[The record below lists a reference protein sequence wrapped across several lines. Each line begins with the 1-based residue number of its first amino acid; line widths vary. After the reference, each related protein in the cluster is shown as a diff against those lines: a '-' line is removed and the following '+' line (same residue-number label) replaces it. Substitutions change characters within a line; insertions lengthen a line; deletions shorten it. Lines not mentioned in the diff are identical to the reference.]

1 MDPMLS
7 LMLFSSPLV
16 QAFCDHPNGLCG
28 QHEPAQVIDQISSV
42 EERLNLL
49 AFGIAADAAQ
59 ANSERWSALAEVH
72 DHWLFNPSQAAYK
85 TSPQIQEGLQ
95 QVGLKVPKHIA
106 RVWWQ
111 ISRGVQGRTKGSWLA
126 LFEANQMDALEMQKY
141 LRDSATTFPVLS
153 GPVLSV
159 RWLDLAHREGGV
171 ELKNWESLRAPLT
184 NEFREEA
191 KLFGI
196 TDEEIHPAFIS
207 ALQVWKQACQKGKDI
222 SCGLTWCPKSPN

>member
-1 MDPMLS
+1 
-7 LMLFSSPLV
+7 MLFSSPLV

-49 AFGIAADAAQ
+49 VFGIVVDAAQ
-59 ANSERWSALAEVH
+59 ANSERWSALAKVH

-111 ISRGVQGRTKGSWLA
+111 ISRGVQGRANGSWLA
-126 LFEANQMDALEMQKY
+126 LFDANQKDALQMQGY
-141 LRDSATTFPVLS
+141 LRNSATTFPILS

-159 RWLDLAHREGGV
+159 RWLDLVHRAGGV
-171 ELKNWESLRAPLT
+171 KLKNWESLRAPLT

-196 TDEEIHPAFIS
+196 TDEEVHPAFIS
-207 ALQVWKQACQKGKDI
+207 VLQVWKQACQKGKDI
-222 SCGLTWCPKSPN
+222 SCGLARCPRTSQR